1 MKTLESKKLPIL
13 LCLISGVLLALPW
26 YESFTGLILLF
37 AFTPLLYAEHLLS
50 KKGSTTWN
58 VMLHVALTF
67 AVWAALD
74 TWWIMNAAI
83 AGLVAA
89 IIIHTIFGSIVIGL
103 FHITKKRLGKFAGYI
118 SLVFFWIA
126 YEHFYTNAEI
136 SFPWLTLG
144 NGFAKDILLIQW
156 YEFTGVLGGSLWALL
171 SNIILFHAF
180 KSFLEQ
186 NKKKGYKLLG
196 WSAGLIILPAVAS
209 LIIFNSIKETG
220 EKVNVAILQ
229 PNIDPYSEKF
239 GGMSN
244 EDQAMILLNLAE
256 AATDSNTSLVFGPET
271 ALQGSI
277 LEEGLSDNPSVAMVM
292 QFAKRHPNTAFIVGM
307 TSIKTYF
314 TTIKPTPTARKSEYQ
329 DLFYDR
335 YNAALQVDTAEFQIY
350 HKSKLVVGVEK
361 MPYINL
367 LPFIEKLALNM
378 GGTIGS
384 LGTQEDRF
392 VFQSANKNIRV
403 APAICYESVY
413 GEYFTEWIKNGAN
426 IGAVITNDGWWG
438 NTPGYRQHLTYSS
451 IRAIETRRYIA
462 RSANTGVSA
471 IINTKG
477 EIVNKLGWWQRGYL
491 KGDVIMNDKITTY
504 VIWGDYIGR
513 ISTMLALLMLPVL
526 LVQFLKKKKA
536 E

>member
-13 LCLISGVLLALPW
+13 LCIISGVALALPW

-37 AFTPLLYAEHLLS
+37 AFTPLLYAEHILT
-50 KKGSTTWN
+50 KRESTTWS
-58 VMLHVALTF
+58 VMLHAAIVF
-67 AVWAALD
+67 AFWAAID

-89 IIIHTIFGSIVIGL
+89 IIIHTTLGSIVFGL
-103 FHITKKRLGKFAGYI
+103 FHITKKRFGKIAGYI
-118 SLVFFWIA
+118 SFVFFWIA

-156 YEFTGVLGGSLWALL
+156 YEFTGVLGGSLWVLL
-171 SNIILFHAF
+171 SNILVFLTF
-180 KSFLEQ
+180 TSFLEQ
-186 NKKKGYKLLG
+186 NKKKGYKLG
-196 WSAGLIILPAVAS
+196 TWSAGLVLIPVVVS
-209 LIIFNSIKETG
+209 LLIYRSIEETG
-220 EKVNVAILQ
+220 EKVKIAILQ

-239 GGMSN
+239 GGMTN
-244 EDQAMILLNLAE
+244 EDQARILLNLAE
-256 AATDSNTSLVFGPET
+256 TATDSNTALVFGPET

-277 LEEGLSDNPSVAMVM
+277 LEEGLSDNPSVALVL
-292 QFAKRHPNTAFIVGM
+292 QFVKKHPNTAFIVGM

-314 TTIKPTPTARKSEYQ
+314 TSIKPTPSARKSEYQ
-329 DLFYDR
+329 ELFYDR
-335 YNAALQVDTAEFQIY
+335 YNAALQVDTSEFQVY

-361 MPYINL
+361 MPYLNL
-367 LPFIEKLALNM
+367 LPFVEKLALNM

-384 LGTQEDRF
+384 LGTQEDRL
-392 VFQSANKNIRV
+392 VFHSVNKDLKV

-438 NTPGYRQHLTYSS
+438 DTPGYRQHLTYSS

-477 EIVNKLGWWQRGYL
+477 EIVKKLDWWIRGYL
-491 KGDVIMNDKITTY
+491 KGDVVVNDKITTY

-513 ISTMLALLMLPVL
+513 ISTLLALLMLPVL
-526 LVQFLKKKKA
+526 LVQYLKTRKV